1 MNLQLKPL
9 HPLFVAEASGIDLR
23 QKPDAATVA
32 AVDAAMD
39 QYAVLVF
46 RGQELSEAEQLAFA
60 ESFGTLDPGLTKVTK
75 QKTRFM
81 SNLLLDISNLDEDG
95 KVAARD
101 DGKIISGL
109 ANQLWHSDSS
119 FQCPAGK
126 YSMLHPVALPG
137 SGGETEYADL
147 RAAYDALSEAQ
158 KAELEGLVGEH
169 YALHTRIMLGA
180 TYTKEQLDI
189 LPPVLWPLVRTM
201 PYGRKTLFHGV
212 HVRSIVGWAV
222 AESRL
227 FLSDLLEHM
236 TQRQF
241 VYRHQWAMGDLVIW
255 DNRCTAHRGR
265 RYDLSVRREL
275 RRSTTLDIDW
285 APELR
290 AQKVA

>member
-1 MNLQLKPL
+1 MSLQLKPL

-23 QKPDAATVA
+23 QPPTPETVK

-39 QYAVLVF
+39 RYAVLVF
-46 RGQELSEAEQLAFA
+46 RGQVLSEAEQLAFA
-60 ESFGTLDPGLTKVTK
+60 SGFGRLDPGLTKVTK

-81 SNLLLDISNLDEDG
+81 SNLLLDISNLDEQG
-95 KVAARD
+95 KVAPRE

-137 SGGETEYADL
+137 EGGETEYADL
-147 RAAYDALSEAQ
+147 RAAYDALSDRQ

-169 YALHTRIMLGA
+169 FALHTRIMLGA
-180 TYTKEQLDI
+180 QYTEEQMGI

-212 HVRSIVGWAV
+212 HVRRIVGWTV

-236 TQRQF
+236 TQRHF
-241 VYRHQWAMGDLVIW
+241 VYRHDWAMGDLVIW

-275 RRSTTLDIDW
+275 RRTTTLDIDW
-285 APELR
+285 AAHLR
-290 AQKVA
+290 EQRVA